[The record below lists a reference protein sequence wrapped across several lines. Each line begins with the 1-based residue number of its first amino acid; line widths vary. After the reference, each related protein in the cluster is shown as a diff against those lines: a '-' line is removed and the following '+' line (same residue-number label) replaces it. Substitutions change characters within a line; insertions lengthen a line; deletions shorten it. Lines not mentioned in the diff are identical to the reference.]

1 MGVTAAK
8 ATGWRM
14 TTTKEP
20 GWQTTSVPI
29 DGRIEVGTEDG
40 WLCFWT
46 AGRELRI
53 GPLTPEQAE
62 KLAEDLGYDAVV
74 QKGV

>member
-20 GWQTTSVPI
+20 GWRTTSLRI

-46 AGRELRI
+46 GGREFRV

-62 KLAEDLGYDAVV
+62 KLAEDLGYDAVAP
-74 QKGV
+74 KGT